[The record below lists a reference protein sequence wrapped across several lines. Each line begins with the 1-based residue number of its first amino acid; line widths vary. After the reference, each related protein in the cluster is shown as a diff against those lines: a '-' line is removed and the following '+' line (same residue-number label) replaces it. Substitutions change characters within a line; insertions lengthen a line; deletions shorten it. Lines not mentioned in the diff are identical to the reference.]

1 MKYSILIPAF
11 KIQYLR
17 ECLESLFNQTNQDFE
32 VIVLN
37 DCSPDD
43 IASVVADFH
52 DSRLRYYENDQNIG
66 VVDVV
71 DNWNKLLSLALGGF
85 VVCMGDDDKLAP
97 NFHEQYDKLMVSYP
111 GLDLY
116 HARTEIIDEHS
127 DFLNL
132 QEDRPSW
139 QSAYQMLWNCIFEP
153 TIQFIGDFLFRRTTL
168 LSNGGF
174 YKLPLAWGADCL
186 SAIIAAKEKGC
197 ANTHEPTFFYRSNR
211 YSITQSSNIELKMV
225 ATKQF
230 ADWVR
235 NFVVD
240 VPAEDVDAIYRR
252 LLKQGLSSSIHHDM
266 RLMMA
271 DDMRNH
277 MTHLVRWVRTRYQ
290 YELSLSDVAL
300 AAAIAVGLKLL
311 RK

>member
-71 DNWNKLLSLALGGF
+71 DNWNKLLSLALGEF

-97 NFHEQYDKLMVSYP
+97 NFLEQYDKLMVSYP

-153 TIQFIGDFLFRRTTL
+153 TIQFIGDFLFRRSSL
-168 LSNGGF
+168 ISNGGF
-174 YKLPLAWGADCL
+174 YKLPLAWGSDCL
-186 SAIIAAKEKGC
+186 TTIISAKEKGC
-197 ANTHEPTFFYRSNR
+197 ANLHEPTFYYRSNR
-211 YSITQSSNIELKMV
+211 YSITRSSNNELKMK

-230 ADWVR
+230 SDWVR
-235 NFVVD
+235 RFVET
-240 VPAEDVDAIYRR
+240 VPADGVDALYRR
-252 LLKQGLSSSIHHDM
+252 LLKQGLSSSILHDM
-266 RLMMA
+266 RMMMA
-271 DDMRNH
+271 DDMRFNLS
-277 MTHLVRWVRTRYQ
+277 HLGKWINTRSKYGI
-290 YELSLSDVAL
+290 SSSDVIIAF
-300 AAAIAVGLKLL
+300 AMAVGLKLY
-311 RK
+311 KK